1 MISNIKSEKKKN
13 DMNDVVEEEINKL
26 KEENATFRQELVLS
40 QALINS
46 LQTELKNNLNNE
58 NKIYITLF
66 GNTCYIG
73 QIHIL

>member
-1 MISNIKSEKKKN
+1 
-13 DMNDVVEEEINKL
+13 MNDVVEEINKL

-58 NKIYITLF
+58 NKINFSNNNLEDK
-66 GNTCYIG
+66 
-73 QIHIL
+73 